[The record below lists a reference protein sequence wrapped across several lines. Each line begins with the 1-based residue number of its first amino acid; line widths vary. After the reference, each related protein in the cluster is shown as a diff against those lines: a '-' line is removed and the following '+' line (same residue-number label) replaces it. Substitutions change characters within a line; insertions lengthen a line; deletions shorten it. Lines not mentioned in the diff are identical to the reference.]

1 MKNAKPPSTISEVF
15 LQKNKGQYYQNKA
28 IKFYIPFST
37 SKKHNGGAFKGV
49 ALVSTETPL
58 EKISRF
64 ATGVTL

>member
-1 MKNAKPPSTISEVF
+1 MPNHPALFQRFSSRKIKGSTTKTKPLNFTF
-15 LQKNKGQYYQNKA
+15 LLAYQ
-28 IKFYIPFST
+28 
-37 SKKHNGGAFKGV
+37 KKHNGGAFKGI